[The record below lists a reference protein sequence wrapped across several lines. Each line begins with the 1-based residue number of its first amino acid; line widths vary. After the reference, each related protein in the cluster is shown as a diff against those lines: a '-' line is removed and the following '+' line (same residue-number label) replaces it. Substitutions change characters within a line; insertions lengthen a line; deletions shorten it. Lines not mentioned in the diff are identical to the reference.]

1 MEPQMQKTVMRSTP
15 APSGSPGFARYWR
28 ERLDEAFNDA
38 RGRTEIVIFVLALLA
53 YPVGIISPTL
63 DYTSV
68 LYWMAVGVFAVVL
81 LVQLCFVA
89 PYRHAQKQLEAHAAA
104 MATKEHE
111 IELLRQQAVSESHLR
126 AQKIVDQACA
136 ILRATPNQTSFTLR
150 ALQLA
155 GVAELE
161 TEEEFT
167 FICQALVNRNY
178 PDPRD
183 LIESVLPDGW
193 LNFIRFANKDGRAL
207 DRPESVYEN
216 GMRMYGTFAPPSCSD
231 AEFGALLEIALS
243 PLNPTPPLPDRDK
256 EEPPPSPVS

>member
-1 MEPQMQKTVMRSTP
+1 MREYIKTCLRIAWRHSWERSQSVTAIVWVGINAAAWKWPWLVSYVSGGKITEVNDWALAAILFGGIVVLRLLLSPYWAWKEMRAERDAKDLEKEAKLSHVEKER
-15 APSGSPGFARYWR
+15 AGLQARLR
-28 ERLDEAFNDA
+28 NESDA
-38 RGRTEIVIFVLALLA
+38 R
-53 YPVGIISPTL
+53 
-63 DYTSV
+63 
-68 LYWMAVGVFAVVL
+68 
-81 LVQLCFVA
+81 
-89 PYRHAQKQLEAHAAA
+89 
-104 MATKEHE
+104 
-111 IELLRQQAVSESHLR
+111 IEKL
-126 AQKIVDQACA
+126 VDQACA
-136 ILRATPNQTSFTLR
+136 ILRASPNQPSFTLR

-216 GMRMYGTFAPPSCSD
+216 GMRMYGTFVPPSCSD
-231 AEFGALLEIALS
+231 AEFGALVDIALS
-243 PLNPTPPLPDRDK
+243 PLNPTPPSQAPDK
-256 EEPPPSPVS
+256 EAPLPLPASSECPEK